1 MTEKRRGYEAKIFLL
16 ISAAFSAYGVYFA
29 GEYGFALS
37 FLFFSF
43 SFLFFFFGPE
53 VFPHR
58 FSLDNRFNGNF
69 NLHN

>member
-43 SFLFFFFGPE
+43 SFLFLFFFFFLGQRYFLTGS
-53 VFPHR
+53 V
-58 FSLDNRFNGNF
+58 
-69 NLHN
+69 